1 MRTGADSAR
10 SKTWLSAS
18 AAVLALRGALM
29 TATDTGAARSSTS
42 KKNFAA
48 CIQRRSTSGI
58 VSSKPPTAP
67 SSPARKSPPL
77 NIASPGRWRTAHYCS
92 RCRAAA
98 ASAIRKPRSC
108 RGNSMARMHFAIRT
122 TPRADGRIMTRGT
135 ERWSRTL
142 ARDILAAAMRRIE
155 AAGYPIVLTV
165 HDEIVCEV
173 PEGFGN
179 LEEFHHLMVELPAW
193 AEGLPLAAK
202 VWTRPRYAKATIVA
216 DKPSALPLE
225 PISATP
231 PISILPPE
239 SEIDT
244 KAEVDVHT
252 VEIKVGIDDGDEDG
266 AHRGA

>member
-1 MRTGADSAR
+1 MLPSGRRISYPEAKVVPGKFDGTY
-10 SKTWLSAS
+10 
-18 AAVLALRGALM
+18 ALRYKDNAKGRWADYDAWYGALVEN
-29 TATDTGAARSSTS
+29 AV
-42 KKNFAA
+42 
-48 CIQRRSTSGI
+48 Q
-58 VSSKPPTAP
+58 
-67 SSPARKSPPL
+67 
-77 NIASPGRWRTAHYCS
+77 
-92 RCRAAA
+92 
-98 ASAIRKPRSC
+98 AI
-108 RGNSMARMHFAIRT
+108 
-122 TPRADGRIMTRGT
+122 
-135 ERWSRTL
+135 
-142 ARDILAAAMRRIE
+142 ARDILAAGMRRIE

-179 LEEFHHLMVELPAW
+179 LEEFHRLMVELPPW

-202 VWTRPRYAKATIVA
+202 GWTRPRYAKATIVA
-216 DKPSALPLE
+216 DKPSVLPLK

-266 AHRGA
+266 AHRGARDGPARGPRHRATDRRHALLPVPRRQHAKLPRLPGRLLLLRLWSSRQPIGLVDGGRGHGPRRRDQTAQVLGWSPSRARIQA